1 MKSLSQGGGLR
12 INTVTSSKPGFCLT
26 SWLLMLEAPVNRD
39 LTGFTDDVTSRGNMA
54 VGGEATSGKVEGLPA
69 CRGPGDGP

>member
-1 MKSLSQGGGLR
+1 MKSLSRGLR
-12 INTVTSSKPGFCLT
+12 INTVTSSKPWFCLT

-39 LTGFTDDVTSRGNMA
+39 LMRFTDDVTSRGNMA
-54 VGGEATSGKVEGLPA
+54 VSGGATSGKVEGLTA